1 MTVLL
6 AAGPGVRLR
15 PLTQDRPKTLLLAA
29 GEPIIANLLEAL
41 SDEVTVVAGHGH
53 RALQAYLGDVPRL
66 RFVRQTAQLGPG
78 HALHQAQDSIQ
89 EDEFLVL
96 PGDSWYHPDLIKRL
110 REAPAPAMIQVPDA
124 RSGRHGVPVVED
136 GVVTQLLELEQAG
149 DKAHAFCG
157 GAYKM
162 NRRIF
167 AELEAHGF
175 SMRDAIRADIQAHGP
190 WHLVEAKPNEYVD
203 VIEVQDLL
211 RVQDLLMP
219 GLEGKVEGTVEPG
232 AHVSG
237 AVQIGEGTTVHA
249 GAVIQGPATIG
260 KHCDIGPGAVV
271 LPGTSIRN
279 RSRIGPLTVLGRC
292 SIGSNV
298 TIGSHGRLED
308 CIVDHGATAGSYL
321 QVEASPGV
329 IVGADASLGDR
340 VTIRA
345 GSVVGRNAKVAS
357 GRTVGDVP
365 DDGQAV

>member
-1 MTVLL
+1 M
-6 AAGPGVRLR
+6 
-15 PLTQDRPKTLLLAA
+15 
-29 GEPIIANLLEAL
+29 
-41 SDEVTVVAGHGH
+41 
-53 RALQAYLGDVPRL
+53 
-66 RFVRQTAQLGPG
+66 
-78 HALHQAQDSIQ
+78 
-89 EDEFLVL
+89 
-96 PGDSWYHPDLIKRL
+96 
-110 REAPAPAMIQVPDA
+110 
-124 RSGRHGVPVVED
+124 
-136 GVVTQLLELEQAG
+136 
-149 DKAHAFCG
+149 
-157 GAYKM
+157 
-162 NRRIF
+162 
-167 AELEAHGF
+167 
-175 SMRDAIRADIQAHGP
+175 
-190 WHLVEAKPNEYVD
+190 
-203 VIEVQDLL
+203 
-211 RVQDLLMP
+211 
-219 GLEGKVEGTVEPG
+219 EGTVEPG